1 LPELSI
7 IMPVF
12 NERDTAD
19 EAVRTVL
26 DTELPVADFELIV
39 VDDGSTDG
47 THEVLEN
54 GSWPPNVK
62 LFTHESNRG
71 KGAAIRT
78 GLEQAEGTW
87 SAIMDADLEYD
98 PADLAKVLKPL
109 IEGEAEVVF
118 GSRAFRGH
126 TAYNFWYV
134 IGNRGLT
141 LAANVLYNT
150 WLSDIMTCHKAMR
163 TEVFRSLGL
172 REDGFA
178 IEPEIAARALRLGL
192 LIYEVPIEYRARRR
206 QEGKKLTAID
216 GFRVLRTLIRC
227 RIAGAR

>member
-62 LFTHESNRG
+62 LLTHESNRG
-71 KGAAIRT
+71 KGTAIRT